1 MRRQLLLLPLTALAT
16 LVSAGSAAA
25 SEWHTVPPGSPA
37 AALSARSAA
46 GARGA
51 AEVYLKHA
59 ASELRLHGVSLRY
72 QKELLAGEHRTVR
85 LEQFHLGLPVLG
97 AAAAVRVAPD
107 GRVTTVVLDVARDLS
122 VSTAPKYREEAAR
135 KAVEAT
141 YGMTLAERPSAALAV
156 FPEAE
161 TGGKLVWVVDVRSER
176 GGDRYLV
183 DAHTGRIVHRRP
195 LAVDARGRVYPI
207 SAAVTPR
214 VEDRELT
221 DLDAAD
227 PQTLSGWSG
236 NLKVVNYVDGDLLSG
251 VPLTLEQSVEPN
263 SGEDF
268 LYNPPASADDA
279 HDQFA
284 QVGIYY
290 HLTRMR
296 DYFRSTHQLDM
307 TAPSWKLVAVA
318 NMLESGRPMDN
329 AFFSPEGVGAPF
341 NAPNLVAI
349 GQGSYFD
356 FSDDSDVFLHEFTH
370 YISANAVGYND
381 GQFAIN
387 EYGLSPWGG
396 SIDEGLADYFACTV
410 NGDSTLGEATL
421 KLFGMQRELTDDA
434 KTCPDDLVGE
444 VHEDGEMVGSLAWSL
459 RDRFG
464 QVVGDRL
471 VWSAMTLLTRN
482 ASLDDFAR
490 ALQTA
495 AGDLVGAG
503 ELSAA
508 DASAV
513 DALIKSRGL
522 DDCDEVLDLSGGKSR
537 RTQMFGI
544 DSLILG
550 SGASCAE
557 ARAQISLQSLFHF
570 KSTPD
575 PTAKAIRFAV
585 QLQPAGGDDLEWNIY
600 VRTGRHVGFTS
611 TGFLPEAT
619 RFDYSVER
627 ITDTYGEI
635 VIDETSDPP
644 FDPAQTYYMVIGH
657 GNCPPSIV
665 TVESEDLG
673 AEPPPDP
680 VDPVDP
686 AEPEPGS
693 SGGATPGPTKY
704 PPADPPEA
712 GCACRAAAP
721 SAPASPWAALSALA
735 LAGAAVLR
743 RRARAR
749 RPDGAGSSRM
759 R

>member
-1 MRRQLLLLPLTALAT
+1 MRRQPLLLPLTALAT
-16 LVSAGSAAA
+16 LVSAGTAAA
-25 SEWHTVPPGSPA
+25 SDWHIVPQGSPA
-37 AALSARSAA
+37 TALSV
-46 GARGA
+46 RGA
-51 AEVYLKHA
+51 ASARDSAERYLKRTV
-59 ASELRLHGVSLRY
+59 SELRLHGVSLRY
-72 QKELLAGEHRTVR
+72 QRELLAGEHSTVR
-85 LEQFHLGLPVLG
+85 FEQVHAGLPVLG

-107 GRVTTVVLDVARDLS
+107 GRVTVVVLDVARDLS
-122 VSTAPKYREEAAR
+122 VPTAPKYREEAAR
-135 KAVEAT
+135 RAVEAT

-156 FPEAE
+156 FPQAE
-161 TGGKLVWVVDVRSER
+161 TAGKLVWVVDVRSER

-183 DAHTGRIVHRRP
+183 DAHTGNIVHRRP

-227 PQTLSGWSG
+227 PQTLSGWRG
-236 NLKVVNYVDGDLLSG
+236 NFKVTNYVRGDLLSG

-263 SGEDF
+263 SGQDF
-268 LYNPPASADDA
+268 LYNPPTNAGDTR
-279 HDQFA
+279 DQFA

-307 TAPSWKLVAVA
+307 EAPSWKVVAVA

-329 AFFSPEGVGAPF
+329 AFYSPQGVGAPF
-341 NAPNLVAI
+341 NAPNLIAI

-370 YISANAVGYND
+370 YISANAVGYNE

-387 EYGLSPWGG
+387 EYGLSPWAG
-396 SIDEGLADYFACTV
+396 SIDEGLADYFACSV
-410 NGDSTLGEATL
+410 NGDSTVGEASL
-421 KLFGMQRELTDDA
+421 QLFGMERDLSDDD

-444 VHEDGEMVGSLAWSL
+444 VHEDGEIIGSIAWSL
-459 RDRFG
+459 RERLG
-464 QVVGDRL
+464 QAVADRL

-482 ASLDDFAR
+482 ASFDDFAR
-490 ALQTA
+490 ALKTA
-495 AGDLVGAG
+495 AGDLASAGA
-503 ELSAA
+503 LSAA
-508 DASAV
+508 DAGAV

-522 DDCDEVLDLSGGKSR
+522 DDCGEVLDLSGGKPR

-550 SGASCAE
+550 SGASCVE
-557 ARAQISLQSLFHF
+557 ARTQLSLQSLFHF

-575 PTAKAIRFAV
+575 PTAKGIRFTV
-585 QLQPAGGDDLEWNIY
+585 QLQPAGGGDLEWNIY
-600 VRTGRHVGFTS
+600 VRTGRHVGFS
-611 TGFLPEAT
+611 PTGLLPEAT
-619 RFDYSVER
+619 LYDYSVEK

-644 FDPAQTYYMVIGH
+644 FDPAETYYMVIGH
-657 GNCPPSIV
+657 GNCPGSFV

-673 AEPPPDP
+673 VEPPPDP

-686 AEPEPGS
+686 VDPTGAESSS
-693 SGGATPGPTKY
+693 SGDATPGPTKY
-704 PPADPPEA
+704 PPAGPRDE
-712 GCACRAAAP
+712 GCACRTGAP
-721 SAPASPWAALSALA
+721 SAPAAPWAALSGVA

-749 RPDGAGSSRM
+749 RPHG
-759 R
+759 

>member
-25 SEWHTVPPGSPA
+25 SDWHTVPPGSPA
-37 AALSARSAA
+37 AAVSARIAA
-46 GARGA
+46 GARQA

-72 QKELLAGEHRTVR
+72 QRELLAGEHRTVR
-85 LEQFHLGLPVLG
+85 FEQVHLGLPVLG

-122 VSTAPKYREEAAR
+122 VPTAPKYREEAAR

-141 YGMTLAERPSAALAV
+141 YGVTLAERPSAALAV

-161 TGGKLVWVVDVRSER
+161 TAGKLVWVVDVRSER

-370 YISANAVGYND
+370 YISANAVGYNE
-381 GQFAIN
+381 GQFAMN

-421 KLFGMQRELTDDA
+421 ELFGMQRELTDDA

-444 VHEDGEMVGSLAWSL
+444 VHEDGEMVGSVAWSL

-490 ALQTA
+490 AIQTA
-495 AGDLVGAG
+495 AADLVSAG

-522 DDCDEVLDLSGGKSR
+522 DDCDEVLDLSGGNSR

-575 PTAKAIRFAV
+575 PTAKGIRFTV

-611 TGFLPEAT
+611 TGFLPAAT
-619 RFDYSVER
+619 RFDYSVEK

-644 FDPAQTYYMVIGH
+644 FDPAETYYMVLGH

-665 TVESEDLG
+665 TAESEDLG
-673 AEPPPDP
+673 VEPPPDP
-680 VDPVDP
+680 VDPIDPVDP
-686 AEPEPGS
+686 AEPETGS

-704 PPADPPEA
+704 PPADPPAA

-721 SAPASPWAALSALA
+721 SAPAAPWAALSGIA

-749 RPDGAGSSRM
+749 RARG
-759 R
+759 